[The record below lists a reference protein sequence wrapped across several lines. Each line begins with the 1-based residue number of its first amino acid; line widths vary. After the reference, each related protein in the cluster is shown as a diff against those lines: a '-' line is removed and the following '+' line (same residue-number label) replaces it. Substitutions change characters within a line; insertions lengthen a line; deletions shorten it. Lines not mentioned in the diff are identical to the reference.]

1 MNKKK
6 KKRIFTLFIISYFP
20 FFRMKFFFRE
30 KNMGK
35 SKRGEYLL
43 SLVIK
48 VRFKKGTKWLKK
60 VKKDQQKGNQSE
72 CEGDFG

>member
-1 MNKKK
+1 
-6 KKRIFTLFIISYFP
+6 
-20 FFRMKFFFRE
+20 
-30 KNMGK
+30 MGK